1 MIDRR
6 LWSFALCLLL
16 LSTVSCGGGPSSSGR
31 SEATPAARGGA
42 PMRIKVLTYNIH
54 HGEGT
59 DDRFDLQRIAR
70 LVKRTGAD
78 LVAMQEVD
86 RRTRRSGGIDQPKQI
101 ADALGMEYAF
111 AEAIPFQGGQYGE
124 AVFSRFPF
132 AYPRRV
138 PLPAPPDQEARAAL
152 EVVVQPWGEGRDS
165 VRFIGTHLSHESE
178 STRMHQAAA
187 LKTSLESDPV
197 PAILVGDFNF
207 VQGSGSYGLILQGWL
222 DTARKHGNAQ
232 PTFPS
237 TDPKRRIDFVFAR
250 PKERWRVISAQ
261 VIDEP
266 IISDHCP
273 VLVELELLPL
283 KGDVW
288 GEFPGTGI
296 DSNR

>member
-1 MIDRR
+1 MNARR
-6 LWSFALCLLL
+6 SWPWLGLLL
-16 LSTVSCGGGPSSSGR
+16 LMTVSCGGGPASGGR
-31 SEATPAARGGA
+31 GNAAPVARGE

-59 DDRFDLQRIAR
+59 DERFDLARIAR
-70 LVKRTGAD
+70 VARRTGAD
-78 LVAMQEVD
+78 LIAMQEVD
-86 RRTRRSGGIDQPKQI
+86 RRTRRAGGIDQPKQI
-101 ADALGMEYAF
+101 AEALGMEYAF
-111 AEAIPFQGGQYGE
+111 AQAIPYQGGQYGE
-124 AVFSRFPF
+124 AIFSRFPF

-138 PLPAPPDQEARAAL
+138 PLPAPPDQEPRVAL

-165 VRFIGTHLSHESE
+165 VRFIGTHLAHESE

-187 LKTSLESDPV
+187 LKTSLESDPI

-207 VQGSGSYGLILQGWL
+207 VQGSGSYGLMLQGWL
-222 DTARKHGNAQ
+222 DTARKHGDAQ

-266 IISDHCP
+266 IASDHCP
-273 VLVELELLPL
+273 LLVELELLPL
-283 KGDVW
+283 DGDVW
-288 GEFPGTGI
+288 GDLPGSTPRP
-296 DSNR
+296 N